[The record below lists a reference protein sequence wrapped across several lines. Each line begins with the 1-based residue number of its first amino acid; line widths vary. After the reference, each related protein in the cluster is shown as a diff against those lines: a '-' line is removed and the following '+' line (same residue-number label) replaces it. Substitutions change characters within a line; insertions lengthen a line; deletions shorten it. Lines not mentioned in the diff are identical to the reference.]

1 MAKRNWLDKQLDHAS
16 SVVRSWS
23 EWKRDTIRSQIADV
37 GASGSSGSRN
47 PSHETDGRDRGD
59 GNGRSAAVRR
69 Y

>member
-37 GASGSSGSRN
+37 GASGNSGSRK
-47 PSHETDGRDRGD
+47 PSHEADGRDNGD
-59 GNGRSAAVRR
+59 RNVSPAAVRR
-69 Y
+69 

>member
-37 GASGSSGSRN
+37 GASVSNGSRST
-47 PSHETDGRDRGD
+47 SHQTGGSDSGD
-59 GNGRSAAVRR
+59 GNERSVAVRR
-69 Y
+69 R

>member
-37 GASGSSGSRN
+37 GASGSSGSRK
-47 PSHETDGRDRGD
+47 PSHEAGGRDSGD
-59 GNGRSAAVRR
+59 RNVQSVVVRR
-69 Y
+69 